1 MKTVLSKGSFR
12 ERDEN
17 EHSILL
23 PDFSTFLIFEQLPK
37 LATIITMNVYLCNGE
52 KPSNL
57 MGNVRKTAG
66 LIQPF
71 YCNGTIEL

>member
-37 LATIITMNVYLCNGE
+37 LATITIYERVSMQW
-52 KPSNL
+52 
-57 MGNVRKTAG
+57 RKT
-66 LIQPF
+66 F
-71 YCNGTIEL
+71 EFNGKCPKDSGVDTALLLQWYN